1 MPASA
6 TFGLVSHPG
15 ECIRCLFSERAEQ
28 IGRNDCMK
36 LKNLGL
42 AVVLATSTQAA
53 LAANFTVS
61 DIRVEGLQRVSAASV
76 FNAFP
81 VSANESVDDR
91 ELAQAA
97 KQLFATGLFEDVRL
111 ARDGDVLVIHVVER
125 PSISR
130 IEIEGNSQVAEEDLR
145 TGMAETGLAEGQ
157 VLQRASLE
165 EVERQLEQLY
175 HSQGRYSASIE
186 TSVEPVDRNRVQVNI
201 DVNEGAVAK
210 IRQINIVGNEAFSD
224 DALRDLI
231 QLEDRPGWLFG
242 WFSDDEYSREKL
254 AGDLETLRSYYL
266 NRGYVNFA
274 ITSTQVAI
282 SPDKSK
288 IYVTVNVDEGR
299 RYRID
304 DIRFAGDLILPESQA
319 RSLVTAESGDIYSR
333 STLTESAEAL
343 RQALGAEGFAF
354 ANVES
359 VPEVDEGGDTVDVTF
374 RVDPGRRAYVRRIN
388 FEGNTTTQDEVLRRE
403 MIQMEG
409 APASTDK
416 ISQSRQRLE
425 RLGFFRQV
433 DVETRPVAGE
443 PDQVDVTYT
452 VEEQPSGSI
461 SASVGYSQSAG
472 IIYGA
477 SLSQKNFLGTGNR
490 VNVGAQRS
498 DTYTN
503 LNFGYTDP
511 YWTLDGISRGY
522 NLFYRETDYEDSD
535 ISTYSTDSYGGSI
548 DFGYP
553 INDLSRLNF
562 GVGLENL
569 SIETYNDTPAEIVEY
584 VDSQGN
590 DAMSYKLTASWTRNN
605 LNRGIMPTDG
615 SYQRVALETAVPGSD
630 AEYYKLRYNG
640 QKLFELSPDWSM
652 KFSTSLGYADTIGND
667 PYPFYETFYAGGLGS
682 VRGFTGNTLGP
693 ATTGGEDDDTL
704 GGNVL
709 VEGSVELIYP
719 FPWVEDRRSLQT
731 SVFFDAGNT
740 FLTECYDVPGESNC
754 ESGVNLGDLRYSVGL
769 GLSWLTPVGPLTFS
783 VAQPL
788 NEQEGDDTQ
797 TFQFSLGQTF

>member
-1 MPASA
+1 
-6 TFGLVSHPG
+6 
-15 ECIRCLFSERAEQ
+15 
-28 IGRNDCMK
+28 MK
-36 LKNLGL
+36 LKTIGL
-42 AVVLATSTQAA
+42 AALLLCSTQLAQAA
-53 LAANFTVS
+53 PFTVS

-81 VSANESVDDR
+81 VSANERVDDR
-91 ELAQAA
+91 ELADAA
-97 KQLFATGLFEDVRL
+97 KQLFDTGLFEDVSL
-111 ARDGDVLVIHVVER
+111 ARDNDVLIIHVEER

-130 IEIEGNSQVAEEDLR
+130 IEIEGNSQISDEDLR
-145 TGMAETGLAEGQ
+145 KGLSDSGLSEGQ

-165 EVERQLEQLY
+165 EVQRQLEQLY
-175 HSQGRYSASIE
+175 HSQGRYSASIDA
-186 TSVEPVDRNRVQVNI
+186 SVEPVDRNRVQVNI

-210 IRQINIVGNEAFSD
+210 IRQINIVGNQAFD
-224 DALRDLI
+224 DATLRELL
-231 QLEDRPGWLFG
+231 QLEDRPGWFFG

-254 AGDLETLRSYYL
+254 SGDLESLRSYYL
-266 NRGYVNFA
+266 DRGYVNFA

-288 IYVTVNVDEGR
+288 IFVTVNVDEGK

-304 DIRFAGDLILPESQA
+304 EIGFAGDLKISEREA
-319 RSLVTAESGDIYSR
+319 RSLITAKPGDIYSR
-333 STLTESAEAL
+333 SALTESAEAL
-343 RQALGAEGFAF
+343 RQKLGAEGFAF

-359 VPEVDEGGDTVDVTF
+359 VPEVDADGDTVDVTF
-374 RVDPGRRAYVRRIN
+374 MVEPGRRAYVRRIN

-416 ISQSRQRLE
+416 ISQSKQRLE

-443 PDQVDVTYT
+443 PSQVDVTYN

-461 SASVGYSQSAG
+461 SASVGFSQTAG
-472 IIYGA
+472 VIYGA
-477 SLSQKNFLGTGNR
+477 SLSQKNFLGTGNK
-490 VNVGAQRS
+490 VDVGAQRS

-503 LNFGYTDP
+503 LNFGFTDP

-548 DFGYP
+548 NFGYP

-562 GVGLENL
+562 GVGLEDL
-569 SIETYNDTPAEIVEY
+569 SVETYDDTPVEIVEY
-584 VDSQGN
+584 VDSQGE
-590 DAMSYKLTASWTRNN
+590 DATSYKLTASWTRNN
-605 LNRGIMPTDG
+605 LNRGILPTAG
-615 SYQRVALETAVPGSD
+615 SYQRVSLETAVPGSD

-640 QKLFELSPDWSM
+640 QKLFELSPDWSL
-652 KFSTSLGYADTIGND
+652 KFASSLGYADTIGND
-667 PYPFYETFYAGGLGS
+667 PYPFYENFYSGGLGS
-682 VRGFTGNTLGP
+682 VRGFSGNTLGP
-693 ATTGGEDDDTL
+693 RTTDPSGGSEDTL

-719 FPWVEDRRSLQT
+719 FPFIEDRRSLQT
-731 SVFFDAGNT
+731 TVFLDAGNT
-740 FLTECYDVPGESNC
+740 YLTDCYDVPEGYESSC
-754 ESGVNLGDLRYSVGL
+754 ESGVHLDDLRYSAGL

-783 VAQPL
+783 VAKPL
-788 NEQEGDDTQ
+788 NAKDDDDSQ
-797 TFQFSLGQTF
+797 VFQFSLGQTF